1 MQSNLPKGELCRPAV
16 LDIGLATVEPLY
28 ELVLVTEPG
37 SAHLAG
43 PLSGS
48 VPAQKNR

>member
-1 MQSNLPKGELCRPAV
+1 VCLPAV

-28 ELVLVTEPG
+28 ELVTEPG
-37 SAHLAG
+37 SVHLSV

-48 VPAQKNR
+48 DPALKKR